1 MQNSQNSSILI
12 KASKDYQYNIKIL
25 DLLSYNYFSN
35 EQLEMYQDLYYK
47 LSAVNPKGYQNMW
60 KKFIYNPI
68 NIIHVL

>member
-1 MQNSQNSSILI
+1 MNHQKKSLLLQ
-12 KASKDYQYNIKIL
+12 ASKDYQYNIKIL

-47 LSAVNPKGYQNMW
+47 LSAVNPNGYQNMW

-68 NIIHVL
+68 NVIHTL

>member
-1 MQNSQNSSILI
+1 MQNSNNSSILI
-12 KASKDYQYNIKIL
+12 QASKDYQYNLKIL

-35 EQLEMYQDLYYK
+35 KQLEMYQDLYYK

-68 NIIHVL
+68 NVIHIL